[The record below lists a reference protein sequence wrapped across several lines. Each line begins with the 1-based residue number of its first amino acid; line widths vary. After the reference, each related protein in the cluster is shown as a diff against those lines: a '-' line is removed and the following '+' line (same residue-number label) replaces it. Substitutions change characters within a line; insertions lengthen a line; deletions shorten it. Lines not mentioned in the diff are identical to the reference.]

1 VADHPK
7 PQRPAIA
14 VAHGTADIATCE
26 MLVDRPWTMSMSA
39 LFDGVVSAKFDGFP
53 VSRPYAP

>member
-1 VADHPK
+1 VISHETFTL
-7 PQRPAIA
+7 IM
-14 VAHGTADIATCE
+14 TL
-26 MLVDRPWTMSMSA
+26 LVSMSA